1 MTLHVGLIGAGVMG
15 ADHAHTVQRSIAG
28 ARLTAVTDID
38 SSRAVNLSQELDARP
53 LRSAEELIHD
63 ADVDAVIV
71 ASHDSAHAEQVLAC
85 IEAGKP
91 VLCEKP
97 LAPMVEDCRR
107 IVAKQ
112 RGRGLGDLVSVGFM
126 RRFHPGFVAMK
137 DQLGRQSL
145 GAPLLVLGSHRN
157 VRSYST
163 GGSEGT
169 ITNSAVHDIDIVQ
182 WLLRSTIVEVSWY
195 APRPTTVDQSRQ
207 DPQLIHLRTADGV
220 LSSIDLFVNAQYGY
234 DVRYEM
240 VCERGAIRLA
250 PGARI
255 VTDHDLV
262 HGHDHPADW
271 RPFFADA
278 YRLELQAWV
287 DAVNHAAPT
296 PLATAEDGLRC
307 ALVAEALVQ
316 SMHRGETVVV
326 DEDELASPLAQV

>member
-1 MTLHVGLIGAGVMG
+1 MTLKIGLIGAGVMG
-15 ADHAHTVQRSIAG
+15 ADHARTIQRTISG
-28 ARLTAVTDID
+28 ARLSSVADID
-38 SSRAVNLSQELDARP
+38 LARAVNLSQELDARP
-53 LRSAEELIHD
+53 VRTATELID
-63 ADVDAVIV
+63 AADVDAVIV

-85 IEAGKP
+85 IEAGRP

-97 LAPMVEDCRR
+97 LAPTVEECRR

-112 RGRGLGDLVSVGFM
+112 RSRGMGDLVSVGFM

-137 DQLGRQSL
+137 AQLEHRSL

-157 VRSYST
+157 VRSYPT

-182 WLLRSTIVEVSWY
+182 WLLGSDIVEVSWY
-195 APRPTTVDQSRQ
+195 APRPTTVDPTRQ

-250 PGARI
+250 PEQRI

-262 HGHDHPADW
+262 HDYAHPADW

-278 YRLELQAWV
+278 YRLQLQAWV
-287 DAVNHAAPT
+287 DAVNRAAPT
-296 PLATAEDGLRC
+296 PLATADDGLRC
-307 ALVAEALVQ
+307 TLVAEALVQ
-316 SMHRGETVVV
+316 SMHRGQTVAV
-326 DEDELASPLAQV
+326 DDELASPLTHV